1 MEKSYQ
7 RHLFPNFSN
16 QDETDDGEDN
26 EDNCF
31 FIDNGDVET
40 VSVVAGLEREE
51 QNITAQ
57 FDLVNNLLINKAA
70 GLDKSTNADLSTTE

>member
-1 MEKSYQ
+1 MDKSYQ

-26 EDNCF
+26 EDNGS

-40 VSVVAGLEREE
+40 VSIVAGLEREQE
-51 QNITAQ
+51 DITAQ
-57 FDLVNNLLINKAA
+57 FEYLNTRLISKAA
-70 GLDKSTNADLSTTE
+70 GLDKSTDIDLSTTE

>member
-1 MEKSYQ
+1 VDISYQ
-7 RHLFPNFSN
+7 RHLFPNLSN

-26 EDNCF
+26 EDNSF

-40 VSVVAGLEREE
+40 VSVVAGLERE
-51 QNITAQ
+51 QQDITAQ